1 MLLAVPSKAV
11 KNIKAII
18 MRQMFLID
26 AKSFYV
32 QIEFISWC
40 WYDPMHCAPEL
51 ENDGTSCIVGG
62 G

>member
-1 MLLAVPSKAV
+1 
-11 KNIKAII
+11 